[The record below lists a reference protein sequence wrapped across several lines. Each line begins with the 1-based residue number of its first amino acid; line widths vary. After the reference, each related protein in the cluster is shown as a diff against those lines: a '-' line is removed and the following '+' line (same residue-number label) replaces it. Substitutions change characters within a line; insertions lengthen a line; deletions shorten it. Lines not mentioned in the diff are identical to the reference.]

1 MASKARLI
9 FAAEHF
15 QRFVDAYFNNPETAR
30 PEISIPAREDN
41 SDVLVHRA
49 IKEAADR
56 IEALEAENARL
67 REALEWYGKQ
77 AAILAKATLDSEF
90 AKQRLKRDMGGRA
103 RDALKQE
110 GGE

>member
-1 MASKARLI
+1 MVS
-9 FAAEHF
+9 FHG
-15 QRFVDAYFNNPETAR
+15 NNEQLRNALHHCAGRKSTGVT
-30 PEISIPAREDN
+30 D
-41 SDVLVHRA
+41 RA
-49 IKEAADR
+49 VFSEAADR

-67 REALEWYGKQ
+67 REALEWYGEQ

-103 RDALKQE
+103 RAALKQE

>member
-1 MASKARLI
+1 MGNAPERISLLP
-9 FAAEHF
+9 EHDWAWCEGSP
-15 QRFVDAYFNNPETAR
+15 VTEPER
-30 PEISIPAREDN
+30 IEYVR
-41 SDVLVHRA
+41 
-49 IKEAADR
+49 ADR

-67 REALEWYGKQ
+67 REALEWYGEQ

-103 RDALKQE
+103 RAALKQE

>member
-1 MASKARLI
+1 MDEER
-9 FAAEHF
+9 
-15 QRFVDAYFNNPETAR
+15 QRFEKHFPTA
-30 PEISIPAREDN
+30 IPGEPIFPKTSLDKLDEYL
-41 SDVLVHRA
+41 S
-49 IKEAADR
+49 R

-67 REALEWYGKQ
+67 REALDWYGEQ

-103 RDALKQE
+103 RAALKQE